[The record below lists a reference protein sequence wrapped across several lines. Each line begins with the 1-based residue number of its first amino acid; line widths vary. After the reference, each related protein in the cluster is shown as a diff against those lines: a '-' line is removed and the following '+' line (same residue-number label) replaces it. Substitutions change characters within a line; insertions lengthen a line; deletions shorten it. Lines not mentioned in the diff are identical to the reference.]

1 MDKEQQ
7 KPSDSAGEPQG
18 KASERAGVSGE
29 GAGDKALEDAPD
41 SAPGGAAGDERESGS
56 GREGGNPE
64 REGSGREGG
73 RGAREGSA
81 SGRTGARE
89 GGGRQGGGGGR
100 PGAAGQREGGRG
112 GYREGGGGN
121 REGGGGRDGA
131 RQHSRGGQQQQRPQQ
146 RPQTPRV
153 ALVSGKL
160 VELFRAGDES
170 AQDLIQ
176 LAHDFAS
183 QTGHVKH
190 HQLRNLLD
198 LVIWAKQSHHQ
209 GKDAVLEAPVR
220 GRLACLRPRVAY
232 MAARE
237 RGLLSLRDELD
248 LLLKDKEA
256 FTCGADLD
264 RLYSFVAAVVAYHKF
279 EEVTREHQ
287 RSK

>member
-1 MDKEQQ
+1 MSNEQQ
-7 KPSDSAGEPQG
+7 KPDGSGGEQEGGSAERPNG
-18 KASERAGVSGE
+18 SEQQVSGE
-29 GAGDKALEDAPD
+29 RPAGSEHTSGERQGSAEQKSGGERHGGSERHGGAERTSGRSKRPD
-41 SAPGGAAGDERESGS
+41 GAERTSGSSGRSGGAERTSGGSGRPGGAS
-56 GREGGNPE
+56 
-64 REGSGREGG
+64 
-73 RGAREGSA
+73 
-81 SGRTGARE
+81 
-89 GGGRQGGGGGR
+89 RQD
-100 PGAAGQREGGRG
+100 
-112 GYREGGGGN
+112 GGGN
-121 REGGGGRDGA
+121 REGGDRM
-131 RQHSRGGQQQQRPQQ
+131 RPRGQGSQQQRSQQRPQD
-146 RPQTPRV
+146 PRRTF
-153 ALVSGKL
+153 VSGKL

-170 AQDLIQ
+170 TQDLIQ

-198 LVIWAKQSHHQ
+198 LVIWAKQSHHD
-209 GKDAVLEAPVR
+209 GRDSVLEAPVK

-256 FTCGADLD
+256 FTRGADLD

>member
-18 KASERAGVSGE
+18 TAGERAGVPG
-29 GAGDKALEDAPD
+29 EDAGTGAPG
-41 SAPGGAAGDERESGS
+41 SSPGGASDDGREGGS

-64 REGSGREGG
+64 REGSGRGAG
-73 RGAREGSA
+73 RGAREGEA
-81 SGRTGARE
+81 GGRSGGRE
-89 GGGRQGGGGGR
+89 GGGRQGSGGGGR
-100 PGAAGQREGGRG
+100 PGAGGQRQGGRG
-112 GYREGGGGN
+112 NY
-121 REGGGGRDGA
+121 REGGGGRDGE
-131 RQHSRGGQQQQRPQQ
+131 RQHSRAGQQQQRPQQ
-146 RPQTPRV
+146 RPQRV

-170 AQDLIQ
+170 TQDLIQ

-209 GKDAVLEAPVR
+209 GKDAVLEAPAR

-256 FTCGADLD
+256 FTRGADLD

>member
-1 MDKEQQ
+1 MSNEQQ
-7 KPSDSAGEPQG
+7 KADGGSGEQEGGGAESPNRAAQQND
-18 KASERAGVSGE
+18 SERPVSGQQQV
-29 GAGDKALEDAPD
+29 
-41 SAPGGAAGDERESGS
+41 GGERHGGGERSSGS
-56 GREGGNPE
+56 
-64 REGSGREGG
+64 SGRP
-73 RGAREGSA
+73 
-81 SGRTGARE
+81 
-89 GGGRQGGGGGR
+89 GGGRQGSGGR
-100 PGAAGQREGGRG
+100 Q
-112 GYREGGGGN
+112 GGN
-121 REGGGGRDGA
+121 REGGGNRDGSG
-131 RQHSRGGQQQQRPQQ
+131 RMRPKGPGQQQPQRSQQRPQAP
-146 RPQTPRV
+146 RP

-160 VELFRAGDES
+160 VELFRAGEES
-170 AQDLIQ
+170 TQDLVQ

-198 LVIWAKQSHHQ
+198 LVIWAKQSHHE
-209 GKDAVLEAPVR
+209 GKDSILAAPVK

-256 FTCGADLD
+256 FTRGADLD
-264 RLYSFVAAVVAYHKF
+264 RLYTFVAAVVAYHKF